1 MELQAG
7 KGDGKGD
14 GKEARKRQPDAVD
27 LDCAW
32 DERARRIAQAV
43 GSLSRIEAELLA
55 YKNALDQHA
64 IVGITDRRGLITAV
78 NAPFCRISGYSREE
92 LVGKTHA
99 VLNSGVH
106 GKEFFRTMWR
116 TIASGE
122 TWRGEIC
129 NRAKCG
135 RLYWVDSTIAPIKAE
150 CGRIEG
156 YLAIRIDI
164 TERKIIEAERA
175 AEIEA
180 RARAETLLRD
190 IIEAIPDGV
199 AAFDADD
206 RLIVWNKAFPQTYPK
221 VADIIRKGMSFAD
234 MVRLGVERGQFPQA
248 GTSPAR
254 QEAWIE
260 ACMRDHAQAAR
271 PLLRDLGDGRWIQ
284 VRESRS
290 ASGHLVGIR
299 TDVTELKRAETIIR
313 KQAESDPLTG
323 LGNRK
328 ALIKRLAAATRAR
341 RRDGDCG
348 ALFFLDLDNLKQIND
363 TLGHDAGDQLIV
375 TLAERLS
382 AYAREAETVAR
393 IGGDEFA
400 IVVPRVADMAEA
412 IAYGEDLLAMLDA
425 PLRIKGR
432 SIAPRCSIGLA
443 LLPEDARTAKDIFK
457 HADIALYQAKA
468 RGRGTLCRF
477 DPAMRAE
484 LEERRAI
491 ADDLALALLTDEIE
505 IALQPKAS
513 FRDGR
518 HTGFEALV
526 RWQRRGAPV
535 PPPLMI
541 AVAEENGLIVALGYR
556 VIDLA
561 LATIR
566 GLIDAGLEPGT
577 IAVNVAA
584 MQLRQDD
591 FVARVF
597 GLLEKHGLPASA
609 LEIEV
614 TEHVLLDGEEDG
626 IARSLA
632 DLRGRGIR
640 IALDDFGTGYA
651 SLTHLKRF
659 PVDCLKVDK
668 SFVRDIVRDPED
680 AILTRTIITLAHS
693 LGLEAVAEGVESV
706 EQYQFL
712 EEQGCDYAQGYL
724 IARPINRRAV
734 ATYLRNVSASPQITT
749 GSPADRP

>member
-1 MELQAG
+1 MRNISAIHSQA
-7 KGDGKGD
+7 
-14 GKEARKRQPDAVD
+14 ADADIRPTGEID

-32 DERARRIAQAV
+32 EERTRQMARAV
-43 GSLSRIEAELLA
+43 NDVARIETELLA
-55 YKNALDQHA
+55 YQNALDQHA
-64 IVGITDRRGLITAV
+64 IVGITDRRGVITAV
-78 NAPFCRISGYSREE
+78 NEPFCRISGFNQDE
-92 LVGKTHA
+92 LIGQTHA
-99 VLNSGVH
+99 ILNSGVH
-106 GKEFFRTMWR
+106 PREYFHTMWR
-116 TIASGE
+116 TIASGG

-129 NRAKCG
+129 NRSKCG
-135 RLYWVDSTIAPIKAE
+135 KLYWVDSTIAPIKAE

-156 YLAIRIDI
+156 YLAIRIDV
-164 TERKIIEAERA
+164 TERKIAEAERA

-180 RARAETLLRD
+180 RTRAETLLRD
-190 IIEAIPDGV
+190 VIEAIPDGI

-206 RLIVWNKAFPQTYPK
+206 RLILWNDAFLATYPK
-221 VADIIRKGMSFAD
+221 VADMIRKGMPFAE
-234 MVRLGVERGQFPQA
+234 MVHLGVERGQFPQA
-248 GTSPAR
+248 GTSAGR
-254 QEAWIE
+254 QKAWIE
-260 ACMRDHAQAAR
+260 ACLRDHAQATR

-290 ASGHLVGIR
+290 VSGHLVGIR
-299 TDVTELKRAETIIR
+299 TDITELKRAETLIR
-313 KQAESDPLTG
+313 KQAECDPLTG

-328 ALIKRLAAATRAR
+328 ALIKRLAAAMRAR
-341 RRDGDCG
+341 KKDGDCG

-363 TLGHDAGDQLIV
+363 TLGHDAGDHLIT

-382 AYAREAETVAR
+382 AYAREGENVAR

-400 IVVPRVADMAEA
+400 IVVPRLADMAEA
-412 IAYGEDLLAMLDA
+412 RSYGEDLLATLDA
-425 PLRIKGR
+425 PVRIQGR
-432 SIAPRCSIGLA
+432 SVAPRCSIGLA
-443 LLPEDARTAKDIFK
+443 LLPEGARTAKEVFK

-468 RGRGTLCRF
+468 RGRGTLCIF
-477 DPAMRAE
+477 DPAMKAE

-491 ADDLALALLTDEIE
+491 ADDLAVALLTDEIE
-505 IALQPKAS
+505 IALQPKTS

-526 RWQRRGAPV
+526 RWQRGGTMV

-541 AVAEENGLIVALGYR
+541 TVAEENGLIVALGYR
-556 VIDLA
+556 VFDLA

-566 GLIDAGLEPGT
+566 SLADAGLEPGSV
-577 IAVNVAA
+577 AVNVAA

-591 FVARVF
+591 FVTRVL
-597 GLLEKHGLPASA
+597 GLLDKHGLPPAA

-614 TEHVLLDGEEDG
+614 TEHVLLDGGDDR
-626 IARSLA
+626 IAHTLA
-632 DLRGRGIR
+632 AIRAHGIR
-640 IALDDFGTGYA
+640 VSLDDFGTGYA

-668 SFVRDIVRDPED
+668 SFVRDIARDPDD

-693 LGLEAVAEGVESV
+693 LGMEAVAEGVESA

-724 IARPINRRAV
+724 IARPIARRDV
-734 ATYLRNVSASPQITT
+734 ADYLRGCAAPAPLRT
-749 GSPADRP
+749 GSRAARP

>member
-1 MELQAG
+1 MTDQDDMRDTGEI
-7 KGDGKGD
+7 
-14 GKEARKRQPDAVD
+14 D
-27 LDCAW
+27 LDCPWEETARQMA
-32 DERARRIAQAV
+32 RAV
-43 GSLSRIEAELLA
+43 SNLGRIETELLA
-55 YKNALDQHA
+55 YQNALDQHA
-64 IVGITDRRGLITAV
+64 IVGITDRRGVITAV
-78 NAPFCRISGYSREE
+78 NEPFCRISGYEQSE
-92 LVGKTHA
+92 LLGKTHA
-99 VLNSGVH
+99 ILNSGVH

-116 TIASGE
+116 TIATGG

-129 NRAKCG
+129 NRTKCG
-135 RLYWVDSTIAPIKAE
+135 KLYWVDSTIAPIKAE

-180 RARAETLLRD
+180 RTRAETLLRD
-190 IIEAIPDGV
+190 VIEAIPDGV
-199 AAFDADD
+199 AAFDTDD
-206 RLIVWNKAFPQTYPK
+206 RLILWNQAFLTTYPK
-221 VADIIRKGMSFAD
+221 VADVIRKGMPFSE
-234 MVRLGVERGQFPQA
+234 MVHLGVERGQFPQA
-248 GTSPAR
+248 GTTPAR
-254 QEAWIE
+254 QRAWIE
-260 ACMRDHAQAAR
+260 ACLRDHIEATR
-271 PLLRDLGDGRWIQ
+271 PILRDLGDGRWIQ

-290 ASGHLVGIR
+290 VSGHRVGVR
-299 TDVTELKRAETIIR
+299 TDITELKRAEGIIR
-313 KQAESDPLTG
+313 RQAERDPLTG

-328 ALIKRLAAATRAR
+328 ALIKRLAATMRAR
-341 RRDGDCG
+341 KKDGDCG

-363 TLGHDAGDQLIV
+363 TLGHDAGDHLIA

-382 AYAREAETVAR
+382 AYAREGETVAR

-400 IVVPRVADMAEA
+400 IVIPRLTDMAEA

-425 PLRIKGR
+425 PLRMQGR

-443 LLPEDARTAKDIFK
+443 LLPTDARTAKEAFK

-468 RGRGTLCRF
+468 RGRGTLCVF
-477 DPAMRAE
+477 DPAMKAE

-491 ADDLALALLTDEIE
+491 ADDLAIALLADEVD
-505 IALQPKAS
+505 IALQPKTA
-513 FRDGR
+513 FKDGR

-526 RWQRRGAPV
+526 RWQRNGAPV
-535 PPPLMI
+535 PPPLMVS
-541 AVAEENGLIVALGYR
+541 VAEENALIVALGYR
-556 VIDLA
+556 VFELA
-561 LATIR
+561 LTSIR
-566 GLIDAGLEPGT
+566 ALTEAGLEPGSV
-577 IAVNVAA
+577 AVNVAA

-591 FVARVF
+591 FVARVL
-597 GLLEKHGLPASA
+597 GLLDKHGLPPSA

-614 TEHVLLDGEEDG
+614 TEHVLLDGAGDG
-626 IARSLA
+626 IAQTLA
-632 DLRGRGIR
+632 DLRAQGIR
-640 IALDDFGTGYA
+640 VSLDDFGTGYA

-668 SFVRDIVRDPED
+668 SFVRDIGRDPDD

-693 LGLEAVAEGVESV
+693 LGMEAVAEGIESA

-724 IARPINRRAV
+724 IARPIARRDV
-734 ATYLRNVSASPQITT
+734 ADYLRGLAALGPVRT

>member
-1 MELQAG
+1 MRDTGEI
-7 KGDGKGD
+7 
-14 GKEARKRQPDAVD
+14 D
-27 LDCAW
+27 LDCPWEETARQMA
-32 DERARRIAQAV
+32 RAV
-43 GSLSRIEAELLA
+43 SNLGRIETELLA
-55 YKNALDQHA
+55 YQNALDQHA
-64 IVGITDRRGLITAV
+64 IVGITDRRGVITAV
-78 NAPFCRISGYSREE
+78 NEPFCRISGYEQSE
-92 LVGKTHA
+92 LLGKTHA
-99 VLNSGVH
+99 ILNSGVH

-116 TIASGE
+116 TIATGG

-129 NRAKCG
+129 NRTKCG
-135 RLYWVDSTIAPIKAE
+135 KLYWVDSTIAPIKAE

-180 RARAETLLRD
+180 RTRAETLLRD
-190 IIEAIPDGV
+190 VIEAIPDGV
-199 AAFDADD
+199 AAFDTDD
-206 RLIVWNKAFPQTYPK
+206 RLILWNQAFLTTYPK
-221 VADIIRKGMSFAD
+221 VADVIRKGMPFSE
-234 MVRLGVERGQFPQA
+234 MVHLGVERGQFPQA
-248 GTSPAR
+248 GTTPAR
-254 QEAWIE
+254 QRAWIE
-260 ACMRDHAQAAR
+260 ACLRDHIEATR
-271 PLLRDLGDGRWIQ
+271 PILRDLGDGRWIQ

-290 ASGHLVGIR
+290 VSGHRVGVR
-299 TDVTELKRAETIIR
+299 TDITELKRAEGIIR
-313 KQAESDPLTG
+313 RQAERDPLTG

-328 ALIKRLAAATRAR
+328 ALIKRLAATMRAR
-341 RRDGDCG
+341 KKDGDCG

-363 TLGHDAGDQLIV
+363 TLGHDAGDHLIA

-382 AYAREAETVAR
+382 AYAREGETVAR

-400 IVVPRVADMAEA
+400 IVIPRLTDMAEA

-425 PLRIKGR
+425 PLRMQGR

-443 LLPEDARTAKDIFK
+443 LLPTDARTAKEAFK

-468 RGRGTLCRF
+468 RGRGTLCVF
-477 DPAMRAE
+477 DPAMKAE

-491 ADDLALALLTDEIE
+491 ADDLAIALLADEVD
-505 IALQPKAS
+505 IALQPKTA
-513 FRDGR
+513 FKDGR

-526 RWQRRGAPV
+526 RWQRNGAPV
-535 PPPLMI
+535 PPPLMVS
-541 AVAEENGLIVALGYR
+541 VAEENALIVALGYR
-556 VIDLA
+556 VFELA
-561 LATIR
+561 LTSIR
-566 GLIDAGLEPGT
+566 ALTEAGLEPGSV
-577 IAVNVAA
+577 AVNVAA

-591 FVARVF
+591 FVARVL
-597 GLLEKHGLPASA
+597 GLLDKHGLPPSA

-614 TEHVLLDGEEDG
+614 TEHVLLDGAGDG
-626 IARSLA
+626 IAQTLA
-632 DLRGRGIR
+632 DLRAQGIR
-640 IALDDFGTGYA
+640 VSLDDFGTGYA

-668 SFVRDIVRDPED
+668 SFVRDIGRDPDD

-693 LGLEAVAEGVESV
+693 LGMEAVAEGIESA

-724 IARPINRRAV
+724 IARPIARRDV
-734 ATYLRNVSASPQITT
+734 ADYLRGLAALGPVRT

>member
-1 MELQAG
+1 MSRHGEEHGAG
-7 KGDGKGD
+7 EVND
-14 GKEARKRQPDAVD
+14 
-27 LDCAW
+27 DCAR
-32 DERARRIAQAV
+32 DEKTLRMAREV
-43 GSLSRIEAELLA
+43 GAPGRIENELLA
-55 YKNALDQHA
+55 YQDALDQHA
-64 IVGITDRRGLITAV
+64 IVGITDRRGVITAV
-78 NAPFCRISGYSREE
+78 NAPFCRISGYAREE
-92 LVGKTHA
+92 LIGKTHA
-99 VLNSGVH
+99 IVNSGIH
-106 GKEFFRTMWR
+106 DAAFFKAMWR
-116 TIASGE
+116 TIASGT

-135 RLYWVDSTIAPIKAE
+135 KLYWVDSTIAPIKAN

-156 YLAIRIDI
+156 YLAIRIDV

-180 RARAETLLRD
+180 RRRAETLLRD

-206 RLIVWNKAFPQTYPK
+206 RLILWNDAFLATYPK
-221 VADIIRKGMSFAD
+221 VMDVIRKGMPFHD
-234 MVRLGVERGQFPQA
+234 MVRAGVARGQFPQA
-248 GTSPAR
+248 GSSPAR
-254 QEAWIE
+254 QQAWIE
-260 ACMRDHAQAAR
+260 ACLRDHVQATR

-284 VRESRS
+284 IRERRS
-290 ASGHLVGIR
+290 PSGHLVGIR
-299 TDVTELKRAETIIR
+299 TDITELKRAEGIIR
-313 KQAESDPLTG
+313 RQAERDPLTG

-328 ALIKRLAAATRAR
+328 ALIKRLAATMRAR
-341 RRDGDCG
+341 RKDGECG

-363 TLGHDAGDQLIV
+363 TLGHDAGDQLIM

-382 AYAREAETVAR
+382 GYAREGETVAR

-400 IVVPRVADMAEA
+400 IIVPRAANA
-412 IAYGEDLLAMLDA
+412 SAALAFGEDLLATLDA
-425 PLRIKGR
+425 PLRLRGR

-443 LLPEDARTAKDIFK
+443 MLPEDARTAKDIFK

-477 DPAMRAE
+477 DPVMKAE

-491 ADDLALALLTDEIE
+491 ADDLAVALLAEDID
-505 IALQPKAS
+505 IALQPKSS
-513 FRDGR
+513 FRDGS
-518 HTGFEALV
+518 HAGFEALV
-526 RWQRRGAPV
+526 RWQRRGTPV

-556 VIDLA
+556 VMDLA
-561 LATIR
+561 LATMR
-566 GLIDAGLEPGT
+566 NLIDAGLEPGRV
-577 IAVNVAA
+577 AVNVAA
-584 MQLRQDD
+584 MQLHQDD
-591 FVARVF
+591 FVSRTLS
-597 GLLEKHGLPASA
+597 LLDKHGLSPTA

-614 TEHVLLDGEEDG
+614 TEHVLLDGHEND
-626 IARSLA
+626 IARTLSALHA
-632 DLRGRGIR
+632 QGIR

-659 PVDCLKVDK
+659 PVDCLKIDK
-668 SFVRDIVRDPED
+668 SFIRDIGRDPDD
-680 AILTRTIITLAHS
+680 AILTRTIITLAGS

-712 EEQGCDYAQGYL
+712 EEQGCDFAQGYL

-734 ATYLRNVSASPQITT
+734 GTYLRNITAPSAVTK
-749 GSPADRP
+749 GSRADRP

>member
-1 MELQAG
+1 MRNISAIHS
-7 KGDGKGD
+7 
-14 GKEARKRQPDAVD
+14 EAADADIRQTGEID

-32 DERARRIAQAV
+32 EEKTRHMARAVSDFA
-43 GSLSRIEAELLA
+43 RIETELLA
-55 YKNALDQHA
+55 YQNALDQHA
-64 IVGITDRRGLITAV
+64 IVGITDRRGVITVV
-78 NAPFCRISGYSREE
+78 NEPFCRISGFNQDE
-92 LVGKTHA
+92 LIGQTHA
-99 VLNSGVH
+99 ILNSGVH
-106 GKEFFRTMWR
+106 PREYFHTMWR
-116 TIASGE
+116 TIASGG

-129 NRAKCG
+129 NRSKCG
-135 RLYWVDSTIAPIKAE
+135 KLYWVDSTIAPIKAE

-156 YLAIRIDI
+156 YLAVRIDI

-180 RARAETLLRD
+180 RTRAETLLRD
-190 IIEAIPDGV
+190 VIEAIPDGI

-206 RLIVWNKAFPQTYPK
+206 RLILWNNAFLATYPK
-221 VADIIRKGMSFAD
+221 VTDMIRKGMPFAE
-234 MVRLGVERGQFPQA
+234 MVHLGVERGQFPQA
-248 GTSPAR
+248 GTSAAR
-254 QEAWIE
+254 QKAWIE
-260 ACMRDHAQAAR
+260 ACLRDHAQATR

-290 ASGHLVGIR
+290 VSGHLVGIR
-299 TDVTELKRAETIIR
+299 TDITELKRAETLIR
-313 KQAESDPLTG
+313 KQAECDPLTG

-328 ALIKRLAAATRAR
+328 ALIKRLAAAMRAR
-341 RRDGDCG
+341 KKDGDCG

-363 TLGHDAGDQLIV
+363 TLGHDAGDHLIT

-382 AYAREAETVAR
+382 AYAREGESVAR

-400 IVVPRVADMAEA
+400 IVVPRLADMAEA
-412 IAYGEDLLAMLDA
+412 RSYGEDLLATLDA
-425 PLRIKGR
+425 PVRIQSR
-432 SIAPRCSIGLA
+432 SVAPRCSIGLA
-443 LLPEDARTAKDIFK
+443 LLPDGARTAKEVFK

-468 RGRGTLCRF
+468 RGRGTLCIF
-477 DPAMRAE
+477 DPAMKAE

-491 ADDLALALLTDEIE
+491 ADDLAVALLADEIE
-505 IALQPKAS
+505 IALQPKTS

-526 RWQRRGAPV
+526 RWHRGGTPV

-556 VIDLA
+556 VFDLA

-566 GLIDAGLEPGT
+566 NLTDAGLEPGT
-577 IAVNVAA
+577 VAVNVAA

-591 FVARVF
+591 FVTRVL
-597 GLLEKHGLPASA
+597 GLLDKHGLPPTA

-614 TEHVLLDGEEDG
+614 TEHVLLDGGDDR
-626 IARSLA
+626 IAHTLAAIRSH
-632 DLRGRGIR
+632 GIR
-640 IALDDFGTGYA
+640 VSLDDFGTGYA

-659 PVDCLKVDK
+659 PVDCLKVDQ
-668 SFVRDIVRDPED
+668 SFVRDIVRDPDD

-693 LGLEAVAEGVESV
+693 LGMEAVAEGVESI

-724 IARPINRRAV
+724 IARPIARRDV
-734 ATYLRNVSASPQITT
+734 ADYLRGCAAARSLTT
-749 GSPADRP
+749 GSRADRP

>member
-1 MELQAG
+1 MTADTDRSNTGEI
-7 KGDGKGD
+7 
-14 GKEARKRQPDAVD
+14 D

-32 DERARRIAQAV
+32 EERTRRMARAV
-43 GSLSRIEAELLA
+43 SDLERIETELLA
-55 YKNALDQHA
+55 YQNALDQHA
-64 IVGITDRRGLITAV
+64 IVGITDRRGVITAV
-78 NAPFCRISGYSREE
+78 NQPFCRISGYSEGE

-99 VLNSGVH
+99 VLNSGIH
-106 GKEFFRTMWR
+106 GKDFFRTMWR
-116 TIASGE
+116 TIASGG

-135 RLYWVDSTIAPIKAE
+135 KLYWVDSTIAPIKRE

-180 RARAETLLRD
+180 RTRAETLLRD
-190 IIEAIPDGV
+190 VIEAIPDGI

-206 RLIVWNKAFPQTYPK
+206 RLILWNEAFLTTYPK
-221 VADIIRKGMSFAD
+221 VSDVIRKGMPFAE
-234 MVRLGVERGQFPQA
+234 MVHLGVERGQFPQA

-254 QEAWIE
+254 QKAWIE
-260 ACMRDHAQAAR
+260 ACLRDHAEATR

-290 ASGHLVGIR
+290 VSGHRVGIR
-299 TDVTELKRAETIIR
+299 TDITELKRAEGIIR
-313 KQAESDPLTG
+313 KQAECDPLTG

-328 ALIKRLAAATRAR
+328 ALIKRLAAAMRAR
-341 RRDGDCG
+341 QKDGGCG

-363 TLGHDAGDQLIV
+363 TLGHDAGDHLIR

-382 AYAREAETVAR
+382 AYAREGETVAR

-400 IVVPRVADMAEA
+400 IVVPGLADMEEA
-412 IAYGEDLLAMLDA
+412 RAYGEDLLATLDA
-425 PLRIKGR
+425 PVRIQGR

-443 LLPEDARTAKDIFK
+443 LFHEGARTAKEIFK

-468 RGRGTLCRF
+468 RGRGTLCIF
-477 DPAMRAE
+477 DPAMKAE

-491 ADDLALALLTDEIE
+491 ADDLAVALLADEID
-505 IALQPKAS
+505 IALQPKTS

-526 RWQRRGAPV
+526 RWQRNGSPV

-541 AVAEENGLIVALGYR
+541 TVAEENGLIVALGYR

-561 LATIR
+561 LATLR
-566 GLIDAGLEPGT
+566 SLEDAGLAPGS

-591 FVARVF
+591 FVARVL
-597 GLLEKHGLPASA
+597 GLLDKHGLPPAA
-609 LEIEV
+609 LEVEV
-614 TEHVLLDGEEDG
+614 TEHVLLDGGDDG
-626 IARSLA
+626 IAQTLA
-632 DLRGRGIR
+632 DLRAQGIR
-640 IALDDFGTGYA
+640 ISLDDFGTGYA

-659 PVDCLKVDK
+659 PVDCLKVDQ

-693 LGLEAVAEGVESV
+693 LGMEAVAEGVESA

-724 IARPINRRAV
+724 IARPIARRDV
-734 ATYLRNVSASPQITT
+734 ADYLRGFAAAAPIRT
-749 GSPADRP
+749 G